1 MYGVGHGG
9 FEAVLILGIV
19 SINNLVN
26 VVLLN
31 TGAFT
36 AALSENLDVQQA
48 LEAVSPLATLPAWQ
62 FFLGGAERLMA
73 MALHI
78 ALSLLVFKAV
88 KDRKNTICFGWQ
100 SFFMPWSMR

>member
-26 VVLLN
+26 AVLLN

-36 AALSENLDVQQA
+36 AALSEDLDVQQA
-48 LEAVSPLATLPAWQ
+48 LEAVPPPL
-62 FFLGGAERLMA
+62 
-73 MALHI
+73 
-78 ALSLLVFKAV
+78 
-88 KDRKNTICFGWQ
+88 
-100 SFFMPWSMR
+100 